1 MPPTARASTLYQ
13 PNVKVVRLALLRIR
27 EVPSSNL
34 SMKIGSPDG
43 WSYLFLFIP
52 QSLGAVDGSVS
63 HTMWFEIFLAM
74 NVPGYDAV

>member
-1 MPPTARASTLYQ
+1 MSCVKEFLKVVTCGGLSVVTNPSISKSIRAQCLPPTARASTLYQ

-43 WSYLFLFIP
+43 
-52 QSLGAVDGSVS
+52 
-63 HTMWFEIFLAM
+63 
-74 NVPGYDAV
+74 